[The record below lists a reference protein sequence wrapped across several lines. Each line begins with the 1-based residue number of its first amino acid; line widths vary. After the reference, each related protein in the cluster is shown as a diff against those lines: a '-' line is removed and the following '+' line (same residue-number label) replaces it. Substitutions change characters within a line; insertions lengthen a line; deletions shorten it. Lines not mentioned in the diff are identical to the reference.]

1 MSLKEK
7 TLSGVKWTTFSTVI
21 NASIQLLQIG
31 ILARFLDVSDF
42 GLLAIIT
49 LVIGF
54 SNMFVDFGISSAI
67 IHNQNITNNQLSTLY
82 WLNVFFSL
90 VIFTIIFFSAPFIAD
105 FYDDT
110 RLTELIIYTSLTIII
125 QAFGKQFFVLFEKKL
140 MFNLLSKIEMFGV
153 FIGFL
158 FSVYLAVSGYGIYA
172 LILPLILTMFI
183 KSVLLVYFGLQYHK
197 PKIYFNIYE
206 VKEFLVFGIYQLG
219 SGIVNYFNSQID
231 IIIIG
236 KIFGSETLGLY
247 SIIKQLVMKPSQIIN
262 PIITRVSF
270 PVMSQIQHDDYK
282 LKEVYLKTINYL
294 SSVNFPIYITM
305 IILASE
311 LITIFLGEK
320 WLKGIEIFQILSLYG
335 LLRSTGNPVGSL
347 TLAKGKPEYGFYW
360 TLGLLFITPPFIYIG
375 SIYGITGVSWSM
387 VSLMILLMIPNWY
400 FLVNKLCSA
409 GFVEYH
415 LSIIKPLIIS
425 SINGIVCFLL
435 FMLLKTNIIILDIT
449 IVSFIGFIGIILLNM
464 IFNKEFINTL
474 KSLVKING

>member
-21 NASIQLLQIG
+21 NAIIQLLQIG

-158 FSVYLAVSGYGIYA
+158 FSTGLKFVVS
-172 LILPLILTMFI
+172 LI
-183 KSVLLVYFGLQYHK
+183 YFGL
-197 PKIYFNIYE
+197 F
-206 VKEFLVFGIYQLG
+206 
-219 SGIVNYFNSQID
+219 
-231 IIIIG
+231 
-236 KIFGSETLGLY
+236 
-247 SIIKQLVMKPSQIIN
+247 IKAVWQNKN
-262 PIITRVSF
+262 
-270 PVMSQIQHDDYK
+270 
-282 LKEVYLKTINYL
+282 
-294 SSVNFPIYITM
+294 
-305 IILASE
+305 
-311 LITIFLGEK
+311 
-320 WLKGIEIFQILSLYG
+320 
-335 LLRSTGNPVGSL
+335 
-347 TLAKGKPEYGFYW
+347 
-360 TLGLLFITPPFIYIG
+360 LFF
-375 SIYGITGVSWSM
+375 
-387 VSLMILLMIPNWY
+387 
-400 FLVNKLCSA
+400 
-409 GFVEYH
+409 
-415 LSIIKPLIIS
+415 
-425 SINGIVCFLL
+425 
-435 FMLLKTNIIILDIT
+435 
-449 IVSFIGFIGIILLNM
+449 
-464 IFNKEFINTL
+464 
-474 KSLVKING
+474 